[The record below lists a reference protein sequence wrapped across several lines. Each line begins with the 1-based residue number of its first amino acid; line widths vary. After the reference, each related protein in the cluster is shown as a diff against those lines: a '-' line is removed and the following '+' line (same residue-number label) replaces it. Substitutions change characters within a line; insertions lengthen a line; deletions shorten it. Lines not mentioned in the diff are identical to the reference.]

1 MGFRG
6 KKFAVSYWAQ
16 LFTLPPSL
24 TRHLFTSCLRIIG
37 GPEKGAY
44 YHPQFRSG
52 QFDSLALVKRIATN
66 KKKNFTQQKASS
78 NKSADRDVKGSSK
91 PSSNDTPHIQSE
103 KPPAAM
109 GNPPP
114 FNDVDAL
121 LPVEQVKR
129 VFNQNAHP
137 GSSEVST
144 SSNTDDLVIEAI
156 SLEREVVSFST
167 ASYLLRALD
176 VECIDVNDRSLDFN
190 QFSNSVDPEHQEDD
204 EFSQFINV
212 TLASFVE

>member
-1 MGFRG
+1 M
-6 KKFAVSYWAQ
+6 
-16 LFTLPPSL
+16 LTLQPSL
-24 TRHLFTSCLRIIG
+24 TRHLLFTSCLRIVA

-66 KKKNFTQQKASS
+66 EKKNFTQQKASS
-78 NKSADRDVKGSSK
+78 NKSADRDVKRSSK

-114 FNDVDAL
+114 FNDFDAL
-121 LPVEQVKR
+121 LPVEQVVKR

-137 GSSEVST
+137 GSSKVST

-156 SLEREVVSFST
+156 SLEQEVVSVST

-176 VECIDVNDRSLDFN
+176 VEFTDADDCSLDFN
-190 QFSNSVDPEHQEDD
+190 QFSNSVDSDHQEDDD
-204 EFSQFINV
+204 EFSQFINE